1 MGRRFRVPAAVGALV
16 VMAATAMCAT
26 ACSALRP
33 VSAQG
38 PGDAVCAPV
47 DADDSHVT
55 IGTTFVSSTV
65 GAEIIGVDLADG
77 DNLEVIG
84 WRTRPLEGTL
94 IGAARGFDLRDVDH
108 AVEAGTERY
117 VEIGYRLVDPSR
129 RGHAQAVRLAYRAL
143 DRDGL
148 TGPTGVEVTIVPAD
162 DDCAAY

>member
-1 MGRRFRVPAAVGALV
+1 MSAV
-16 VMAATAMCAT
+16 

-33 VSAQG
+33 VSAQD

-47 DADDSHVT
+47 DADGSHVT

-65 GAEIIGVDLADG
+65 DAEVVGVELVDG
-77 DNLEVIG
+77 DNLEVVG

-94 IGAARGFDLRDVDH
+94 IGTARGFDLRDVDH
-108 AVEAGTERY
+108 AVDAGTERY
-117 VEIGYRLVDPSR
+117 VEIGYRLADPTRS
-129 RGHAQAVRLAYRAL
+129 GHAQAVRLVYRAL

-162 DDCAAY
+162 DDCAEH